1 MKSIAVIAI
10 GSRIMMDDGIGVW
23 VAEATENTLNE
34 ENVDVVLAET
44 DYEYGFDAAKAYDYV
59 FVLDAMA
66 SGNTPGKI
74 TVFPLSSAE
83 VKKSDA
89 SQHDMSLI
97 DMLVRDGNPPGSL
110 IGIEAHEVDFG
121 FGLSQTLQEK
131 FEEICRGVLTEILKI
146 KEGLADARQRAF

>member
-10 GSRIMMDDGIGVW
+10 GSRIMKDDGIGVW
-23 VAEATENTLNE
+23 VAEAIESTLNE
-34 ENVDVVLAET
+34 GNVDVVIAET

-59 FVLDAMA
+59 FVIDAMA
-66 SGNTPGKI
+66 SNNTPGRI
-74 TVFPLSSAE
+74 TVLPLSDAKVQTSY
-83 VKKSDA
+83 A

-97 DMLVRDGNPPGSL
+97 DMLVCDGNLPGSL

-131 FEEICRGVLTEILKI
+131 FEEICSGVLIEILKI
-146 KEGLADARQRAF
+146 KEGLTDA

>member
-10 GSRIMMDDGIGVW
+10 GSRIMKDDGVGVW
-23 VAEATENTLNE
+23 MAEATESTLNK
-34 ENVDVVLAET
+34 ENIDVVIAET

-59 FVLDAMA
+59 FVLDAIV
-66 SGNTPGKI
+66 SGNTPGKT
-74 TVFPLSSAE
+74 TVFPLSDTKVQESY
-83 VKKSDA
+83 A
-89 SQHDMSLI
+89 SQHDMSLL

-131 FEEICRGVLTEILKI
+131 FEEICSGVLIEILKI
-146 KEGLADARQRAF
+146 KEGLTDA

>member
-10 GSRIMMDDGIGVW
+10 GSRIMKDDGIGVW
-23 VAEATENTLNE
+23 VAEAIESTLNE
-34 ENVDVVLAET
+34 GNVDVVIAET

-59 FVLDAMA
+59 FVLDAMV
-66 SGNTPGKI
+66 SNNTPGRI
-74 TVFPLSSAE
+74 TVLPLSDAKVQTSY
-83 VKKSDA
+83 A

-97 DMLVRDGNPPGSL
+97 DMLVRDGNPLGSL

-131 FEEICRGVLTEILKI
+131 FEEICSGVLIEIFKDQ
-146 KEGLADARQRAF
+146 GGFS

>member
-10 GSRIMMDDGIGVW
+10 GSRIMKDDGVGVW
-23 VAEATENTLNE
+23 VAEAIESTLNE
-34 ENVDVVLAET
+34 GNVDVVIAET

-59 FVLDAMA
+59 FVIDAMV
-66 SGNTPGKI
+66 SGNMPGKI
-74 TVFPLSSAE
+74 TVFPLFVAKVQASY
-83 VKKSDA
+83 A

-97 DMLVRDGNPPGSL
+97 DMLVRDGNPLGSL

-131 FEEICRGVLTEILKI
+131 FEEICSGVLIEILKI
-146 KEGLADARQRAF
+146 KEG